1 MPPLRVRPADILDLQ
16 RWYLKDVCRTTGAAL
31 ALTPEAERQLQ
42 VRRALGGGGGVGGKG
57 GGLLGACV
65 CVCWGEKGGF
75 GRCPLFVICC
85 SAGGQGRVGFASLHD
100 GHRTPL
106 GASKPNS
113 NSKFKFKFKFKNKAY
128 AFPGNVEELFGL
140 VRRAATQ
147 SLAGDAAA
155 AAAAAAAS
163 APKAAAGA
171 AKKQQKQ
178 QQQQPDQ
185 QAQGQQQ
192 QQGQQPQQQGQ
203 QQAQGLA
210 RLQTLAA
217 LAAAQPKA
225 SSSATKGRA
234 LQLDRDVFWVAAKS
248 ADR

>member
-1 MPPLRVRPADILDLQ
+1 M
-16 RWYLKDVCRTTGAAL
+16 
-31 ALTPEAERQLQ
+31 
-42 VRRALGGGGGVGGKG
+42 
-57 GGLLGACV
+57 LGACV
-65 CVCWGEKGGF
+65 CVLGRNGGVWAVPLVCDLLFSGRAGEGGV
-75 GRCPLFVICC
+75 RKPY
-85 SAGGQGRVGFASLHD
+85 D